1 MAKDRYLYRAVD
13 TSGASIDFLPSKL
26 RMKGSAQKFLN
37 KVVGNTPK
45 PCVINIDD
53 SGADTVEI
61 LTINWINRN
70 NLKIQSIT
78 GMCMLK

>member
-1 MAKDRYLYRAVD
+1 
-13 TSGASIDFLPSKL
+13 
-26 RMKGSAQKFLN
+26 MKGSAQKFLN